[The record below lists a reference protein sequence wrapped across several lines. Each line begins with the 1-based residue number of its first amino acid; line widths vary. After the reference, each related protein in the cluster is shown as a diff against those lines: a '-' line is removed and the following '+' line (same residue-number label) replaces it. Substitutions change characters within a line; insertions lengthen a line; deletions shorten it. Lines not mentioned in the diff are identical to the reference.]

1 MKKIIALCICL
12 LVALSATAFAA
23 TATGTVTG
31 STHKKGTE
39 RAMQI
44 RSDDALGMGS
54 VSWDVAAPKNSKPKA
69 TATNWLISTSVD
81 FSKIPDAA
89 ISGWYRENLV
99 PPGAAIY
106 FAASDPEGAY
116 RFEDIPVG
124 TYYLMNLDPFGKPF
138 DEGRIEKETRLELE
152 AKLPHPDEF
161 YLFFVGVKN
170 CLVQKVTVEAG
181 KETHIKLSAV
191 RL

>member
-1 MKKIIALCICL
+1 MKKIGWLVACL
-12 LVALSATAFAA
+12 LLLLSTAAFAA
-23 TATGTVTG
+23 PETGTVTG
-31 STHKKGTE
+31 STHTKSTE

-44 RSDDALGMGS
+44 RSDEALGMGS
-54 VSWDVAAPKNSKPKA
+54 VSWDIGAPKDKKPKV

-81 FSKIPDAA
+81 FKKIPDAA
-89 ISGWYRENLV
+89 ISAWYREGTV
-99 PPGAAIY
+99 PPDAPIY
-106 FAASDPEGAY
+106 FAASDPAGAY
-116 RFEDIPVG
+116 RFEGVPAG

-138 DEGRIEKETRLELE
+138 DEGQKEKDVRLELE
-152 AKLPHPDEF
+152 ERLPHPDEF

-181 KETHIKLSAV
+181 KETHVKLSAV

>member
-1 MKKIIALCICL
+1 
-12 LVALSATAFAA
+12 
-23 TATGTVTG
+23 
-31 STHKKGTE
+31 
-39 RAMQI
+39 MQI

-54 VSWDVAAPKNSKPKA
+54 VSWDVAAPKNSKPKV

-81 FSKIPDAA
+81 FSKISDAA

-106 FAASDPEGAY
+106 FAASDHEGAY

-138 DEGRIEKETRLELE
+138 DEGRIEKEARLELE